1 MEILAH
7 KIWESEM
14 KIRVRVRAVLSV
26 QCPTKKGWFQSM
38 PILSGLRFISVSAGD
53 STERRR
59 GTRRR
64 SGIAAPSVLQAL
76 LACFLACSIGMCQTT
91 IREQG
96 SSSEAG
102 PAGHE
107 NGVATPSLL
116 PARVFN
122 PPRRLPAS
130 AQEPALGRV
139 SLEECPFQ
147 ESKARECGVHW
158 RQLILSAAVFNA
170 FQNTGNLYTS
180 YWYRWETTHGKW
192 WDRYVNSVEAWRWN
206 RWKDDNP
213 FLDDYV
219 GHPMM
224 GAITNNIW
232 IQNDPKGMTLEQSN
246 TRQYW
251 RRMFR
256 AFLFSTFYS
265 FEWKLGPAGEAGIGH
280 SGDHF
285 YGDPGVNSTNETGW
299 VELVTTPV
307 GGMLWT
313 LAEDALDKH
322 VIRRLENKSRNPF
335 ALLGMMFLN
344 PARST
349 ANIFRFRPPW
359 YRDSRVVK
367 ASTFWSDPPPGAP
380 VFAPKIA
387 ASLTAT
393 TAARERGPRIV
404 DAAALRGGSGAL
416 GAPPLWPWPGG
427 VHEFGAWWGLSL
439 TGHIVGELHNIKYMP
454 IDLHYS
460 YLLSRHRNWAIRYSP
475 EMAAMAMLS
484 EPTPNQTDRLSQ
496 RKRTYGSGLSP
507 VGLQLDFLP
516 SSRVQ
521 PFLSTNEGFV
531 CFTDRVLSPTGSR
544 YMYTA
549 DLGIGINIFRTPR
562 QAVTIG
568 YRYQHLSTDVSRRS
582 AGTDANTFYLGASR
596 FRTRGYR

>member
-1 MEILAH
+1 MDNVAVMMRLLV
-7 KIWESEM
+7 WG
-14 KIRVRVRAVLSV
+14 AVLTALV
-26 QCPTKKGWFQSM
+26 AGWAPAQTAAAVAVDGTVNDGA
-38 PILSGLRFISVSAGD
+38 GLAVAGAIVTLETAAGAEQRTTTTD
-53 STERRR
+53 QAGAFHFGDVAAGSYNVTVAAGGFAVWTANVTFGVLNQAPVAAVLRVAPVTSTIEVTLPPKELAAEQLKSEVKQRLL
-59 GTRRR
+59 
-64 SGIAAPSVLQAL
+64 GIFPHFLVTYEPNAAPLTAGQKFHLGFKTLVDPVTLLGTGIDAGIQQAQNKYPE
-76 LACFLACSIGMCQTT
+76 FG
-91 IREQG
+91 QG
-96 SSSEAG
+96 VEGYAKRFGARYTSHISG
-102 PAGHE
+102 AGHE
-107 NGVATPSLL
+107 NGVAPPSLL

-139 SLEECPFQ
+139 SLEESPFQ

-349 ANIFRFRPPW
+349 ANIFRIGR
-359 YRDSRVVK
+359 
-367 ASTFWSDPPPGAP
+367 ASC
-380 VFAPKIA
+380 
-387 ASLTAT
+387 
-393 TAARERGPRIV
+393 RERV
-404 DAAALRGGSGAL
+404 
-416 GAPPLWPWPGG
+416 
-427 VHEFGAWWGLSL
+427 
-439 TGHIVGELHNIKYMP
+439 
-454 IDLHYS
+454 
-460 YLLSRHRNWAIRYSP
+460 
-475 EMAAMAMLS
+475 
-484 EPTPNQTDRLSQ
+484 
-496 RKRTYGSGLSP
+496 
-507 VGLQLDFLP
+507 
-516 SSRVQ
+516 
-521 PFLSTNEGFV
+521 
-531 CFTDRVLSPTGSR
+531 
-544 YMYTA
+544 
-549 DLGIGINIFRTPR
+549 
-562 QAVTIG
+562 
-568 YRYQHLSTDVSRRS
+568 
-582 AGTDANTFYLGASR
+582 
-596 FRTRGYR
+596 